1 MESLDQLKQKKEA
14 FYKTCRNLII
24 LNHNSYSLK
33 IKIQDET
40 PDHDTNKVIP
50 GKLSRNCLRQEK
62 NLVEK
67 YERHHLYICMQRGR
81 SYSGARRHFKRYV
94 TALISK
100 CITALSGSS

>member
-62 NLVEK
+62 NLVENMRDTIYTYACK
-67 YERHHLYICMQRGR
+67 EQKLFR
-81 SYSGARRHFKRYV
+81 S
-94 TALISK
+94 
-100 CITALSGSS
+100 

>member
-62 NLVEK
+62 NLVENMRDTIYTYACK
-67 YERHHLYICMQRGR
+67 EAEAIQEL
-81 SYSGARRHFKRYV
+81 KD
-94 TALISK
+94 ISRDM
-100 CITALSGSS
+100 

>member
-62 NLVEK
+62 NLVENMRDTIYTYACK
-67 YERHHLYICMQRGR
+67 EAEAIQELEDILRDM
-81 SYSGARRHFKRYV
+81 
-94 TALISK
+94 
-100 CITALSGSS
+100 

>member
-62 NLVEK
+62 NLVENMRDTIYNMHAK
-67 YERHHLYICMQRGR
+67 RQKLFR
-81 SYSGARRHFKRYV
+81 S
-94 TALISK
+94 
-100 CITALSGSS
+100 

>member
-24 LNHNSYSLK
+24 LKHNSYSLK

-62 NLVEK
+62 NLVENMRDTIYTYACK
-67 YERHHLYICMQRGR
+67 EAETIQELED
-81 SYSGARRHFKRYV
+81 
-94 TALISK
+94 ISRDM
-100 CITALSGSS
+100 

>member
-40 PDHDTNKVIP
+40 PDLDTNKVIP

-62 NLVEK
+62 NLVENMRDTIYTYACK
-67 YERHHLYICMQRGR
+67 EAEAIQELEDILRDM
-81 SYSGARRHFKRYV
+81 
-94 TALISK
+94 
-100 CITALSGSS
+100 

>member
-1 MESLDQLKQKKEA
+1 MESVDQLKQKKEA

-50 GKLSRNCLRQEK
+50 GKIVKKLPTSGE
-62 NLVEK
+62 EPGGK
-67 YERHHLYICMQRGR
+67 YERHHL
-81 SYSGARRHFKRYV
+81 
-94 TALISK
+94 
-100 CITALSGSS
+100 

>member
-40 PDHDTNKVIP
+40 PDHDTNKVII

-62 NLVEK
+62 NLVENMRDTIYTYACK
-67 YERHHLYICMQRGR
+67 EAEAIQELEDILRDM
-81 SYSGARRHFKRYV
+81 
-94 TALISK
+94 
-100 CITALSGSS
+100 

>member
-50 GKLSRNCLRQEK
+50 GKFVKKLPT
-62 NLVEK
+62 
-67 YERHHLYICMQRGR
+67 
-81 SYSGARRHFKRYV
+81 SGEELGGK
-94 TALISK
+94 I
-100 CITALSGSS
+100 

>member
-1 MESLDQLKQKKEA
+1 MESVDQLKQKKEA

-50 GKLSRNCLRQEK
+50 GKLSRNCLCQEK
-62 NLVEK
+62 NLVENMRDTIYK
-67 YERHHLYICMQRGR
+67 YACKEAEAI
-81 SYSGARRHFKRYV
+81 
-94 TALISK
+94 
-100 CITALSGSS
+100 

>member
-50 GKLSRNCLRQEK
+50 GKVSRNCLRQEK
-62 NLVEK
+62 NLVENMRDTIYTYACK
-67 YERHHLYICMQRGR
+67 EAEAIQELED
-81 SYSGARRHFKRYV
+81 
-94 TALISK
+94 ISRDM
-100 CITALSGSS
+100 

>member
-40 PDHDTNKVIP
+40 PDRDTNKVIP

-62 NLVEK
+62 NLVENMRDTIYTYACK
-67 YERHHLYICMQRGR
+67 EAEAIQELED
-81 SYSGARRHFKRYV
+81 
-94 TALISK
+94 ISRDM
-100 CITALSGSS
+100 

>member
-40 PDHDTNKVIP
+40 PDRDTNKVIP
-50 GKLSRNCLRQEK
+50 VKLSRNCLRQEK
-62 NLVEK
+62 NLVENMRDTIYTYACK
-67 YERHHLYICMQRGR
+67 EAEAIQELEDI
-81 SYSGARRHFKRYV
+81 
-94 TALISK
+94 L
-100 CITALSGSS
+100 